1 MSNPSRVESA
11 TDAFLV
17 GQPRPRWPL
26 LRRRLG
32 RRYWDLVSRLWDS
45 FRRLPEPRARID
57 WVADCFARHAG
68 PGHRRVLDVG
78 CGTGSFTVRLAE
90 AGLHVVG
97 VDFSPGMLERA
108 RANAGR
114 AIRGTTGFA
123 RVDFNDA
130 LPFSLGSFDAA
141 LLIDALHL
149 VEDPARFFAELG
161 RVVRPEGLLATT
173 AIRAQRPLHHG
184 WSPVAIVLGLLWRIV
199 PARGRIRTCTRA
211 ELVGLISQAGF
222 DLLEEGARPAAL
234 TILARRRL
242 AR

>member
-1 MSNPSRVESA
+1 MSSASRGESA
-11 TDAFLV
+11 TELFLV
-17 GQPRPRWPL
+17 GQPRLRWPL

-45 FRRLPEPRARID
+45 FRRLPAPRARID

-68 PGHRRVLDVG
+68 PGRRRVLDVG

-90 AGLHVVG
+90 AGFHVVG
-97 VDFSPGMLERA
+97 
-108 RANAGR
+108 
-114 AIRGTTGFA
+114 
-123 RVDFNDA
+123 VDFNDA
-130 LPFSLGSFDAA
+130 LPFPPGSFDAA

-184 WSPVAIVLGLLWRIV
+184 WSPVAVLLGLLWRV
-199 PARGRIRTCTRA
+199 PGSRDRMRTCTRA

-222 DLLEEGARPAAL
+222 DLLEERARPAAL